1 MKLLIGVAVLLLLAA
16 CLWGWFYPATK
27 RTVPD
32 SAIGVH
38 FVGAEAGR
46 IAITNTTA
54 KRLLVEFSAV
64 QIRGTN
70 GWIDVPL
77 VVSSE
82 VIPKHEMVSKRINP
96 APSGE
101 PWRLKMM
108 VGEETAGG
116 DRLVRATTF
125 YLRDRWERL
134 RGRSGM
140 AAIQTNAFARTA
152 IYWTHETVLFSPV
165 FD

>member
-1 MKLLIGVAVLLLLAA
+1 VKLLIGAAVLLLFAA

-32 SAIGVH
+32 NAIGVR

-54 KRLLVEFSAV
+54 KRLLVEFCAV

-77 VVSSE
+77 AISSE
-82 VIPKHEMVSKRINP
+82 VIPVGEMVSKRINP

-108 VGEETAGG
+108 VGEETAGS
-116 DRLVRATTF
+116 DRLVRATTL
-125 YLRDRWERL
+125 YLRDAWNRL
-134 RGRSGM
+134 RGRT
-140 AAIQTNAFARTA
+140 AIGVINTNAFARTT
-152 IYWTHETVLFSPV
+152 IYWAHETVLFSPA